1 MKNIVVVGMQWG
13 DEGKGKIVDLMAPHF
28 DIVARYQGGHNAGH
42 TVMVGGKKFV
52 LHLLPSGIVHTGKS
66 CVIGN
71 GVVIDPTALL
81 SEMDE
86 LGVQGIDVTGRL
98 HISNRAH
105 IILPHHLAIERTSEQ
120 RRGIRQVGTTL
131 RGIGPAY
138 EDKIGRRGLR
148 AGNFLH
154 PDRLKRQLEEIIGE
168 ANDILQ
174 MRGSEPIA
182 LAATVD
188 DLLAKASRIAPF
200 VTDTATWLNRE
211 MSAGKSVL
219 FEGAQGTM
227 LDIDHGTYPYVTSSS
242 GTAGGATVG
251 TGVPP
256 TALTGVLGIM
266 KAYTTRVGSGP
277 FPTEL
282 TDATGERL
290 RARGHEYGASTGRP
304 RRCGWFDGVVARYA
318 RMINGLTT
326 VALMKLD
333 VLDDFETIDICTG
346 YRLHGNVIDTIPH
359 DAEDLEAVEPIYETL
374 PGWQASTVGLT
385 DFKQLPTNA
394 QHFIARLEA
403 LIGCDIGLVSTGPD
417 RHDTIVR
424 AGSQLANWLN

>member
-1 MKNIVVVGMQWG
+1 MKNVVVVGMQWG
-13 DEGKGKIVDLMAPHF
+13 DEGKGKVVDLLAPHF

-42 TVMVGGKKFV
+42 TVIVNGEKFV
-52 LHLLPSGIVHTGKS
+52 LHLLPSGIVHADKS

-86 LGVQGIDVTGRL
+86 LASRGIDFTGRL

-105 IILPHHLAIERTSEQ
+105 IILPHHLALEQTSEQ
-120 RRGIRQVGTTL
+120 RRGVRRVGTTL

-148 AGNFLH
+148 AGDLLR
-154 PDRLKRQLEEIIGE
+154 PDRLKRQLEEIIRE
-168 ANDILQ
+168 ANDILR
-174 MRGSEPIA
+174 MRGAEPIA

-188 DLLAKASRIAPF
+188 DLLNKASRIAPY
-200 VTDTATWLNRE
+200 VTDTAMWLAQAIA
-211 MSAGKSVL
+211 AGKTVL

-256 TALTGVLGIM
+256 TAITGVLGIM

-282 TDATGERL
+282 TNATGERL
-290 RARGHEYGASTGRP
+290 RARGYEYGAQRAVPG
-304 RRCGWFDGVVARYA
+304 
-318 RMINGLTT
+318 
-326 VALMKLD
+326 D
-333 VLDDFETIDICTG
+333 V
-346 YRLHGNVIDTIPH
+346 
-359 DAEDLEAVEPIYETL
+359 
-374 PGWQASTVGLT
+374 
-385 DFKQLPTNA
+385 
-394 QHFIARLEA
+394 
-403 LIGCDIGLVSTGPD
+403 
-417 RHDTIVR
+417 
-424 AGSQLANWLN
+424 AGSMASWPGMPE

>member
-1 MKNIVVVGMQWG
+1 MKNIVVVGTQWG
-13 DEGKGKIVDLMAPHF
+13 DEGKGKVVDLIAPHF

-42 TVMVGGKKFV
+42 TVIVRGEKFV
-52 LHLLPSGIVHTGKS
+52 LHLLPSGIVHAGKC

-86 LGVQGIDVTGRL
+86 LAARGIDFTGRL

-105 IILPHHLAIERTSEQ
+105 IILPHHLALERTSEQ

-148 AGNFLH
+148 AGDLLH
-154 PDRLKRQLEEIIGE
+154 PERLKRQLEEIIGE

-174 MRGSEPIA
+174 MRGAEPIA
-182 LAATVD
+182 LSATVD
-188 DLLAKASRIAPF
+188 DLLGKASRIAPF
-200 VTDTATWLNRE
+200 VTDTALWLNRE
-211 MSAGKSVL
+211 MSAGKSIL

-346 YRLHGNVIDTIPH
+346 YRLHGEVLDAIPH

-374 PGWQASTVGLT
+374 PGWQSPTVGLT
-385 DFKQLPTNA
+385 DFAQLPTNA
-394 QHFIARLEA
+394 RRYIARLEA
-403 LIGCDIGLVSTGPD
+403 LLGCDIGLVSTGPD
-417 RHDTIVR
+417 RHDTILR
-424 AGSQLANWLN
+424 ADSQLAGWLT

>member
-1 MKNIVVVGMQWG
+1 MKNIVVVGTQWG
-13 DEGKGKIVDLMAPHF
+13 DEGKGKIVDLIAPHF
-28 DIVARYQGGHNAGH
+28 DVVARYQGGHNAGH
-42 TVMVGGKKFV
+42 TVIVNGEKFV
-52 LHLLPSGIVHTGKS
+52 LHLLPSGIVHAGKR

-86 LGVQGIDVTGRL
+86 LAARGIDFAGRL
-98 HISNRAH
+98 FVSNRAH
-105 IILPHHLAIERTSEQ
+105 IILPHHLALERTSEQ

-148 AGNFLH
+148 AGDLLH

-168 ANDILQ
+168 ANGILQ
-174 MRGSEPIA
+174 ARGAEPIA
-182 LAATVD
+182 LAAVVD
-188 DLLAKASRIAPF
+188 DLLTKADRIAPL
-200 VTDTATWLNRE
+200 VTDTALLLARE
-211 MSAGKSVL
+211 MEAGKSVL

-256 TALTGVLGIM
+256 TAITGALGIM
-266 KAYTTRVGSGP
+266 KAYATRVGSGP

-282 TDATGERL
+282 TDAVGERL
-290 RARGHEYGASTGRP
+290 RASGNEYGASTGRP
-304 RRCGWFDGVVARYA
+304 RRCGWFDGVIARYA
-318 RMINGLTT
+318 RIINGLTA

-333 VLDDFETIDICTG
+333 VLDDFEAIPICVG
-346 YRLHGNVIDTIPH
+346 YRLGGEALDAIPH
-359 DAEDLEAVEPIYETL
+359 DAQDLEAVEPVYEVL
-374 PGWQASTVGLT
+374 PGWRSSTVGLT
-385 DFKQLPTNA
+385 SFEQLPANA
-394 QHFIARLEA
+394 RRYIARLEEA
-403 LIGCDIGLVSTGPD
+403 VGCEISLVSTGPD
-417 RHDTIVR
+417 RNDTILR
-424 AGSQLANWLN
+424 ADSKLAGWLT

>member
-1 MKNIVVVGMQWG
+1 MKNIVVVGTQWG
-13 DEGKGKIVDLMAPHF
+13 DEGKGKIVDLVAPHF

-42 TVMVGGKKFV
+42 TVIVNGEKFV
-52 LHLLPSGIVHTGKS
+52 LHLLPSGIVHPGKR

-71 GVVIDPTALL
+71 GVVVDPTALL
-81 SEMDE
+81 AEIDE
-86 LGVQGIDVTGRL
+86 LSARGIDFDGRL
-98 HISNRAH
+98 AISNRAH
-105 IILPHHLAIERTSEQ
+105 IILPHHLALERTSEQ
-120 RRGIRQVGTTL
+120 RRGVRQVGTTL

-148 AGNFLH
+148 AGDLLR

-168 ANDILQ
+168 ANDILRA
-174 MRGSEPIA
+174 RGAEPIA
-182 LAATVD
+182 LAAVVD
-188 DLLAKASRIAPF
+188 DLLGKASRIAPF
-200 VTDTATWLNRE
+200 VTDTALLLARE
-211 MSAGKSVL
+211 MTAGKTVL

-256 TALTGVLGIM
+256 TAITGALGIM

-282 TDATGERL
+282 TDAVGERL

-318 RMINGLTT
+318 RIINGLTS

-333 VLDDFETIDICTG
+333 VLDDFETIDICTA
-346 YRLHGNVIDTIPH
+346 YRLGGELVEAIPH
-359 DAEDLEAVEPIYETL
+359 DAQDLEAVEPVYETL
-374 PGWQASTVGLT
+374 PGWRSSTVGLT
-385 DFKQLPTNA
+385 SFEQLPDNA
-394 QHFIARLEA
+394 QRYIARLEE
-403 LIGCDIGLVSTGPD
+403 LVGCEIGLVSTGPD
-417 RHDTIVR
+417 RQDTILR
-424 AGSQLANWLN
+424 SGSELVGWLR

>member
-1 MKNIVVVGMQWG
+1 MKNIVVVGTQWG
-13 DEGKGKIVDLMAPHF
+13 DEGKGKVVDLIAPHF

-42 TVMVGGKKFV
+42 TVIVKGEKFV
-52 LHLLPSGIVHTGKS
+52 LHLLPSGIVHPGKN

-86 LGVQGIDVTGRL
+86 LAARGIDFTGRL

-105 IILPHHLAIERTSEQ
+105 IILPHHLALERTSEQ

-148 AGNFLH
+148 AGDLLH
-154 PDRLKRQLEEIIGE
+154 PERLKRQLEEIIGE
-168 ANDILQ
+168 ANDILR
-174 MRGSEPIA
+174 MRGAEPIA

-188 DLLAKASRIAPF
+188 DLLGKASRIAPF
-200 VTDTATWLNRE
+200 VTDTALWLNRE

-290 RARGHEYGASTGRP
+290 RAHGHEYGASTGRP

-318 RMINGLTT
+318 RIINGLTT

-333 VLDDFETIDICTG
+333 VLDDFETIPVCTG
-346 YRLHGNVIDTIPH
+346 YRLHGDMLDGIPH
-359 DAEDLEAVEPIYETL
+359 DAEDLAAVEPVYETL
-374 PGWQASTVGLT
+374 PGWQSSTVGLT
-385 DFKQLPTNA
+385 DFEQLPTNA
-394 QHFIARLEA
+394 RRYIARLED
-403 LIGCDIGLVSTGPD
+403 LVGCEIGLVSTGPD
-417 RHDTIVR
+417 RHDTILR
-424 AGSQLANWLN
+424 AGSRLAGWLT